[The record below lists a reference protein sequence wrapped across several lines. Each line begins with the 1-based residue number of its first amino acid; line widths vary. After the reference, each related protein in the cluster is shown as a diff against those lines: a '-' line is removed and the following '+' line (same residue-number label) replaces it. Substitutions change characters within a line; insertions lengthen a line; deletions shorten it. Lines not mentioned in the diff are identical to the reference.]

1 MVTSQS
7 TPALVDV
14 THLAKELEQFA
25 NDRNWAQFHSP
36 KNLAMALSGEVGE
49 LVEIFQ
55 WMTEDASKAAA
66 GNPET
71 SQAVKDEL
79 ADVLMYVVRLASVLG
94 VDLNA
99 AAQQK
104 LKLNAEKY
112 PVAKAWNTSKK
123 YDQI

>member
-1 MVTSQS
+1 VTSQS
-7 TPALVDV
+7 NPALVDV
-14 THLAKELEQFA
+14 TQLAKELEKFA

-49 LVEIFQ
+49 LIEIFQ

-66 GNPET
+66 SNSET

-79 ADVLMYVVRLASVLG
+79 VDVLMYVVRLASVLG

-99 AAQQK
+99 AAQEK

-112 PVAKAWNTSKK
+112 PVAKAWNTNKK
-123 YDQI
+123 YDRL

>member
-1 MVTSQS
+1 MTSQS

-66 GNPET
+66 SNPET